1 MPLVTM
7 SFLIAQ
13 NTPKNSKYTVLV
25 QGIKV
30 YTKSACQATK

>member
-7 SFLIAQ
+7 SYLIAQ
-13 NTPKNSKYTVLV
+13 NTPKSSKYTVLL

-30 YTKSACQATK
+30 YTESACQATK